1 MESTASGGIGRAGSL
16 RQLRNVKVIVDIAVR
31 RGRSFFTVWRGR
43 RILSA
48 GHTIDIIIKY
58 DDRQI
63 DVSSACVD
71 QMVAADRSRVA
82 VAGNDDHVQL
92 RICKLHT
99 GRKRDRSAM
108 RGMQGIIVHITRCSG

>member
-31 RGRSFFTVWRGR
+31 RGGSFFAMRRRRG
-43 RILSA
+43 ILPA
-48 GHTIDIIIKY
+48 GHTIDIIIKH

-63 DVSSACVD
+63 DVSSARVD
-71 QMVAADRSRVA
+71 QMVAADRGRVT
-82 VAGNDDHVQL
+82 VAGNDDHMQL

-99 GRKRDRSAM
+99 GRKRNRSAVG
-108 RGMQGIIVHITRCSG
+108 GM